1 MNVER
6 TEEKS
11 LEFLKDMISNLGG
24 WPVVEGDR
32 WSCDDFNWWKISI
45 VAANM
50 GFDFNSIITI
60 SKIILLNPLYLILHI
75 ERM

>member
-1 MNVER
+1 MNVESI
-6 TEEKS
+6 EEKS

-32 WSCDDFNWWKISI
+32 WSGDDFNWWKISI

-50 GFDFNSIITI
+50 GFDFDSIITI
-60 SKIILLNPLYLILHI
+60 SKIILLNLVYLILHI
-75 ERM
+75 

>member
-1 MNVER
+1 MNVESI
-6 TEEKS
+6 EEKS
-11 LEFLKDMISNLGG
+11 LEFLKEMISNIGG

-32 WSCDDFNWWKISI
+32 WSGDNFTWWNISI

>member
-11 LEFLKDMISNLGG
+11 LEFLKEMISNIGG

-32 WSCDDFNWWKISI
+32 WSGDNFTWWKISI

>member
-1 MNVER
+1 MNVESI
-6 TEEKS
+6 EEKS

-32 WSCDDFNWWKISI
+32 WSGDDFNWWKFSI

-50 GFDFNSIITI
+50 GFDFDSIITI
-60 SKIILLNPLYLILHI
+60 SKIILLNLVYLILHI
-75 ERM
+75 